1 MKHSL
6 SLAVFSVLAFASATA
21 SAGGQ
26 AGSIGVGV
34 ESAINGETGGV
45 SVNYDAG
52 KFHLGGFFGYADGD
66 GPNNSDFTIG
76 GRFYYHVHSTAM
88 SDFGLGLG
96 LGLASI
102 DGVDMAGRENRATDI
117 FIEPS
122 AQIRLFLAS
131 NVALSF
137 TMGLV
142 IATADASGV
151 AFGGQGAGGI
161 GTIGG
166 AAPTA
171 LAGVHYYFF

>member
-1 MKHSL
+1 MKQL
-6 SLAVFSVLAFASATA
+6 LIAAALVAASTSTA
-21 SAGGQ
+21 LAGGQ
-26 AGSIGVGV
+26 AGTIGVGV
-34 ESAINGETGGV
+34 ESAINRETGGV

-52 KFHLGGFFGYADGD
+52 KFHVGGFFGYADAG
-66 GPNNSDFTIG
+66 GQNNSDFTIG
-76 GRFYYHVHSTAM
+76 GRFFYHLHSTAM

-102 DGVDMAGRENRATDI
+102 DGLDAAMRESRKTDI
-117 FIEPS
+117 YIEPS
-122 AQIRLFLAS
+122 AQIRMFLAA

-137 TMGLV
+137 TFGLV
-142 IATADASGV
+142 IATADADSV
-151 AFGGQGAGGI
+151 SFGGQGAGSL